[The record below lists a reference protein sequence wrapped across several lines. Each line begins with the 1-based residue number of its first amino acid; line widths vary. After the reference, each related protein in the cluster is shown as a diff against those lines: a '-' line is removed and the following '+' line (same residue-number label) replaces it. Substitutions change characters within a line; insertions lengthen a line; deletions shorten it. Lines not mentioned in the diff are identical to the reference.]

1 MLNRKCKYCGVKVG
15 LIHASICPRYY
26 GMVLGSQDTVPAAE
40 TATVPFE
47 QRLTEDDKRLLAAM
61 NIEWEEK

>member
-15 LIHASICPRYY
+15 LLHSSICPKYY
-26 GMVLGSQDTVPAAE
+26 GMVLGSQDTEAAGAME
-40 TATVPFE
+40 LQFE